1 MSYIFKIAAVLSL
14 PLIAFLCG
22 CDSLRPAPRHRA
34 LESGVLPEQFSSVA
48 ATAEQSNTVV
58 RLSVPDRWWQ
68 LFESKELN
76 TLVASAFTNN
86 LDLATAAARLRQAR
100 ERKIIAGAPGDLQ
113 LSGRAGAGVDKS
125 GKTSGG
131 MSVDRT
137 QESYFAGLTAAY
149 ELDIWGRISSAE
161 RAAELSY
168 AATDQQLSATALLIS
183 GEIARSWLQLKV
195 VLLEMALVGDQIATS
210 TQALQLLQVRQRAA
224 LSAAVDVYQQ
234 ASLVAALERLLP
246 QLAEQRDDLH
256 MRLNLLLGAPASAPL
271 PVMVI
276 VEPLPVL
283 ASFPECG
290 MPAGLLARR
299 PDVQAAWLKLQAQEW
314 SVASRQAERL
324 PALTLTGTLNFEA
337 NEIADVFK
345 NWHLNLAAGLL
356 GPILDGGRRAAEA
369 RLAHAV
375 ADESFIAY
383 TDVVLR
389 AVQEVEQAIVRERNR
404 REYLDA
410 VENEIEL
417 NDKTLSESTN
427 RYRKGLMEY
436 LNVLTALS
444 TKQLSERRRLAARSS
459 VILNRMALYQA
470 LAGQWVLK
478 DE

>member
-1 MSYIFKIAAVLSL
+1 MNYFFKTAAVLAL
-14 PLIAFLCG
+14 ALAALLCG
-22 CDSLRPAPRHRA
+22 CDSLRPAPHHRA
-34 LESGVLPEQFSSVA
+34 LEPSVLPEHFSSA
-48 ATAEQSNTVV
+48 AGEAEQSNTVA

-68 LFESKELN
+68 LFESAELN
-76 TLVASAFTNN
+76 ALVAGAFTNN

-100 ERKIIAGAPGDLQ
+100 ERTIIAGAPGDLQ
-113 LSGRAGAGVDKS
+113 LSGRAGAGVDKF
-125 GKTSGG
+125 GETRGG
-131 MSVDRT
+131 ISVERS

-161 RAAELSY
+161 RAAELNY
-168 AATDQQLSATALLIS
+168 AATDQQVAATALLIS
-183 GEIARSWLQLKV
+183 GEIARNWLQLKV
-195 VLLEMALVGDQIATS
+195 VLLEMALVQDQIATS
-210 TQALQLLQVRQRAA
+210 TQALQVLQVRQRAA

-234 ASLVAALERLLP
+234 ATQVAALERLLP

-271 PVMVI
+271 PVVVR
-276 VEPLPVL
+276 VEPLPTL
-283 ASFPECG
+283 APFPQCG
-290 MPAGLLARR
+290 MPADLLARR
-299 PDVQAAWLKLQAQEW
+299 PDVQAAWLRLQAQEW
-314 SVASRQAERL
+314 ITASRQADRL
-324 PALTLTGTLNFEA
+324 PALTLTGTLNLES

-369 RLAHAV
+369 RLAGAV

-383 TDVVLR
+383 TDAVLR

-404 REYLDA
+404 SEYLAA

-436 LNVLTALS
+436 LSVLTALS
-444 TKQLSERRRLAARSS
+444 NKQLSERRQLAARSAL
-459 VILNRMALYQA
+459 ILNRMALYQA
-470 LAGQWVLK
+470 LGGGELRG
-478 DE
+478 ER